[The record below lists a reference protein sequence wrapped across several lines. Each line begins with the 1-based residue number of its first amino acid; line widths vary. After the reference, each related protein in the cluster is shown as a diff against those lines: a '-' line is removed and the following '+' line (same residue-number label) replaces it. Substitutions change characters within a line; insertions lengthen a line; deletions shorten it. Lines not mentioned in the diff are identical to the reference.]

1 VSPETLRKRRE
12 ALRAA
17 GEVLRRR
24 PAGATLDSLCRVL
37 DAWRNPESMWRKQL
51 ADALPVA
58 TGFSPETVREGLR
71 IGLENWT
78 GASLHSLVDRELPG
92 GTTGFETTALL
103 LAGSIPMP
111 SLIQIIA
118 PLLLSSPVL
127 AKCASRDPVTPGLA
141 ARSIGETDREL
152 GDCIAAVEFPSSDED
167 CVAELLACE
176 CIVATGSDATVAA
189 VRRRTASGRRLV
201 EHGHRLSLA
210 ALGPAACHG
219 GILSDVAGRLALDV
233 ALWDQLGCLSPIA
246 VYAVGEHAADAVTD
260 ALANAFED
268 LVEKLPRGRVEP
280 AAAALF
286 AHERAEAEF
295 RASSGSVRLR
305 AGPSDA
311 WAVVREQAP
320 SARPAPLHR
329 FVRVFPVEDAAALPA
344 AMAPYAGHLAG
355 VAIEGFARETKPLSD
370 ALVELGASRIC
381 APGSLQAPPID
392 WNRDGRGV
400 LRLLARRPRAQAAV

>member
-1 VSPETLRKRRE
+1 
-12 ALRAA
+12 
-17 GEVLRRR
+17 
-24 PAGATLDSLCRVL
+24 
-37 DAWRNPESMWRKQL
+37 M
-51 ADALPVA
+51 
-58 TGFSPETVREGLR
+58 
-71 IGLENWT
+71 
-78 GASLHSLVDRELPG
+78 
-92 GTTGFETTALL
+92 
-103 LAGSIPMP
+103 
-111 SLIQIIA
+111 
-118 PLLLSSPVL
+118 
-127 AKCASRDPVTPGLA
+127 
-141 ARSIGETDREL
+141 
-152 GDCIAAVEFPSSDED
+152 
-167 CVAELLACE
+167 
-176 CIVATGSDATVAA
+176 
-189 VRRRTASGRRLV
+189 
-201 EHGHRLSLA
+201 
-210 ALGPAACHG
+210 
-219 GILSDVAGRLALDV
+219 
-233 ALWDQLGCLSPIA
+233 
-246 VYAVGEHAADAVTD
+246 
-260 ALANAFED
+260 
-268 LVEKLPRGRVEP
+268 EKLPRGRVEP